1 MEWVVPGYRHTRE
14 LGSGASGR
22 VVLAL
27 HDETGTAVAI
37 KYLGEEL
44 RADSD
49 FLEEFRAEA
58 RLLGDLETPY
68 VVRLW
73 EYVEGPEGAAIVME
87 LVDGIALRAL
97 LREAG
102 ATGPE
107 AALVVLKGSLLGLAA
122 AHAMG
127 VVHRDYKPENVLV
140 AADGSSKL
148 VDFGIAVKT
157 GDDGGIAGTPP
168 YMAPEQWTGDPAT
181 AAADVYAATATFF
194 ECLTGKRPY
203 PGTEFAEL
211 VVQHT
216 TAPIPDEEA
225 PEAVRPL
232 IRRGLA
238 KTADER
244 PSSAAAFVAELEAVA
259 GVAYGEDWEEKGQ
272 RKLAAMA
279 ALLPLLFPS
288 AGGVA
293 ADGGTALATTVLGA
307 GAGAGA
313 GVGKGVG
320 KRLIPKRVL
329 VGGLAGAVVLGL
341 LGGGYASGVVGNG
354 TTHTKPVAGP
364 TPAATTSFTPSGTP
378 TPIATPSDTATVT
391 PTPTAS
397 ATPTAAPTTSPAG
410 PAPTVPVTDPTTK
423 APTKAP
429 TTSPTPKPTVAT
441 ATVPDLNGLST
452 GAAQSALVRAGF
464 DKANI
469 SYTLAQVCDA
479 AAPAGVYQQSLRAG
493 SSVPRTSKVS
503 FSSRTYACVAYPGLV
518 EGRRV
523 TLAVVQQELKDDGFS
538 NVLVGSTLCKTSSY
552 LWYQTPDD
560 PGFLWSNDTITLH
573 CQEEQVIG

>member
-27 HDETGTAVAI
+27 HDETGMAVAI

-44 RADSD
+44 RADAD
-49 FLEEFRAEA
+49 FLAEFRDEA

-73 EYVEGPEGAAIVME
+73 EYVEGPLGAAIVME

-97 LREAG
+97 LRQAG

-157 GDDGGIAGTPP
+157 GDAVGIAGTPP
-168 YMAPEQWTGDPAT
+168 YMAPEQWAGDPAT
-181 AAADVYAATATFF
+181 PAADVYAATATFF

-216 TAPIPDEEA
+216 TAPIPDELA

-232 IRRGLA
+232 IRHGLA
-238 KTADER
+238 KTAEER
-244 PSSAAAFVAELEAVA
+244 PSSAAAFVAELESVA
-259 GVAYGEDWEEKGQ
+259 GVAYGEGWEETGQ
-272 RKLAAMA
+272 RKLAALA

-293 ADGGTALATTVLGA
+293 ADGSTAVATTVLG
-307 GAGAGA
+307 
-313 GVGKGVG
+313 GVGAVG
-320 KRLIPKRVL
+320 KSGGRLIRKRVL
-329 VGGLAGAVVLGL
+329 VGSVAGTLLLAL
-341 LGGGYASGVVGNG
+341 LGGGYASGAIGNG
-354 TTHTKPVAGP
+354 HTKTVADPVP
-364 TPAATTSFTPSGTP
+364 TAITSFTPSGTP
-378 TPIATPSDTATVT
+378 TPVPT
-391 PTPTAS
+391 PTPSTTPTPS
-397 ATPTAAPTTSPAG
+397 ATPTASVSPTVVPPTTAPAG
-410 PAPTVPVTDPTTK
+410 GGPVTVAPTTK

-429 TTSPTPKPTVAT
+429 TTPPTKAPPT
-441 ATVPDLNGLST
+441 TVPPVPKVTVPNLNGLAT
-452 GAAQSALVRAGF
+452 GTAQATLVRVGF
-464 DKANI
+464 AKDNI
-469 SYTLAQVCDA
+469 TYTLAQTCTA
-479 AAPAGVYQQSLRAG
+479 AAPAGVYAQSLRAG
-493 SSVPRTSKVS
+493 TSVPKTSKVS
-503 FSSRTYACVAYPGLV
+503 FSSRTYACLAFPVLTERYTLASAQKLLLADGFTA
-518 EGRRV
+518 V
-523 TLAVVQQELKDDGFS
+523 TLANGCASQQVFS
-538 NVLVGSTLCKTSSY
+538 HSI
-552 LWYQTPDD
+552 PDD
-560 PGFLWSNDTITLH
+560 PNFLWSNASVVLY
-573 CQEEQVIG
+573 CEVIG

>member
-27 HDETGTAVAI
+27 HEETGTPVAI
-37 KYLGEEL
+37 KYLGEDL
-44 RADSD
+44 RADAD

-58 RLLGDLETPY
+58 RLLGELETPY

-73 EYVEGPEGAAIVME
+73 EYVEGPLGAAIVME

-97 LREAG
+97 LKEAG

-148 VDFGIAVKT
+148 VDFGIAVKS
-157 GDDGGIAGTPP
+157 GDANGIAGTPP
-168 YMAPEQWTGDPAT
+168 YMAPEQWAGDPAT

-216 TAPIPDEEA
+216 TAPIPDELA

-244 PSSAAAFVAELEAVA
+244 PDSAAAFVAELEAVA
-259 GVAYGEDWEEKGQ
+259 GVAYGADWEDKGQ
-272 RKLAAMA
+272 RKLAALA
-279 ALLPLLFPS
+279 SLLPLLFPS

-293 ADGGTALATTVLGA
+293 ADGSTALATTVLG
-307 GAGAGA
+307 GAPKGGGHKGRGRRLPPKKVLSVGLAA
-313 GVGKGVG
+313 GVV
-320 KRLIPKRVL
+320 
-329 VGGLAGAVVLGL
+329 AVL
-341 LGGGYASGVVGNG
+341 LGGGYASGLIGSG
-354 TTHTKPVAGP
+354 TTHTKPVGD
-364 TPAATTSFTPSGTP
+364 PAPIVVTSFTPSGTP
-378 TPIATPSDTATVT
+378 TSIPVT
-391 PTPTAS
+391 PTPTPSTSPTPSTTPSAS
-397 ATPTAAPTTSPAG
+397 ATPSATQTTAAPTTG
-410 PAPTVPVTDPTTK
+410 
-423 APTKAP
+423 AP
-429 TTSPTPKPTVAT
+429 TTAPPTTTKPPTKPPTKKPTPTPTPTKTKPPVTHVTGMAVSGFTVNQNSLQGDVRINLTTDGTGPVTVTLSWYVIQGEGGKKTLGSESQTFTGKTSYTRVSFPSFSYSPYCNATLGVQYTSPTTT
-441 ATVPDLNGLST
+441 
-452 GAAQSALVRAGF
+452 Q
-464 DKANI
+464 
-469 SYTLAQVCDA
+469 
-479 AAPAGVYQQSLRAG
+479 APSETIY
-493 SSVPRTSKVS
+493 
-503 FSSRTYACVAYPGLV
+503 
-518 EGRRV
+518 EG
-523 TLAVVQQELKDDGFS
+523 
-538 NVLVGSTLCKTSSY
+538 CI
-552 LWYQTPDD
+552 
-560 PGFLWSNDTITLH
+560 IT
-573 CQEEQVIG
+573 